1 MNRARAPIAVAVAA
15 AAVLAG
21 CGAPSRRAAPP
32 QPKLPR
38 ALAQQLA
45 ARSDDVARKLAASD
59 DCGALT
65 SAQQLQQETI
75 TAINQRRVPPALQEP
90 LSGAANDLVRR
101 IQCTA
106 PPKDHGKGKEKGKG
120 NGKHGGEGD

>member
-1 MNRARAPIAVAVAA
+1 MTRARAPIVVAGI

-21 CGAPSRRAAPP
+21 CGAHSHRAAPP

-45 ARSDDVARKLAASD
+45 ARSDDVARKLDARD

-75 TAINQRRVPPALQEP
+75 AAINQRRVPPAYQEA

-106 PPKDHGKGKEKGKG
+106 HGKGKGKGKG
-120 NGKHGGEGD
+120 HGKHGGEGD

>member
-1 MNRARAPIAVAVAA
+1 MIRARAPIVVAGI

-21 CGAPSRRAAPP
+21 CGAHSHRAAPP

-45 ARSDDVARKLAASD
+45 SRSDDIARKLDAGD

-65 SAQQLQQETI
+65 SAQQLQQETVA
-75 TAINQRRVPPALQEP
+75 AINEHRVPPAFQEP

>member
-1 MNRARAPIAVAVAA
+1 MTRARAPIAVVLGT

-21 CGAPSRRAAPP
+21 CGAHSRGAAPP

-38 ALAQQLA
+38 ALVQQLA
-45 ARSDDVARKLAASD
+45 ARSDDIARKLDARD
-59 DCGALT
+59 DCGAL
-65 SAQQLQQETI
+65 SAAQQLQQDTI
-75 TAINQRRVPPALQEP
+75 AAINERRVPPALQEP

-106 PPKDHGKGKEKGKG
+106 PPEKHGNGKGKGKD